1 VRTVT
6 TLQTKKQ
13 TSAPLARGGKRTS
26 VRWVPILVLVLI
38 ATTINYL
45 DRSIFGIARAA
56 GMQSELGL
64 DAVTLG
70 YLGSAFSLTY
80 AFAQIPGGILLDRFG
95 VRFTYAVSLVTWS
108 IFTGMQGFVRSFA
121 TLFGYRL
128 GLGLCEAPCFPA
140 NSRILATWFPQS
152 ERARA
157 NSVYA
162 VGQYA
167 GTAFFS
173 VPLVWITNQ
182 FGWRALFYI
191 VGGAGVLFGLFWYGR
206 YREPLESDSVSQTEL
221 DYIQAGGGLTPK
233 TARVTFSFANAWK
246 LLKRRQILSASLA
259 MFCNNTVLVFFLLD
273 FINYLGKE
281 RHMEFL
287 DAGVWGALPYM
298 AAALGVLC
306 GGQLSDL
313 LLKKTGSANIG
324 RKLPI
329 VIGLLLASCISLAN
343 LVPAGSNQ
351 LVIAVMCIAFFGQGI
366 CNLGWTV
373 ISDVAPKSMIG
384 LTAGIFNFFTNLAG
398 ILTPIIIGYVLKYTK
413 TYSAG
418 LIYVAA
424 MPLIGVLLYVFV
436 LGDVKRLSID

>member
-1 VRTVT
+1 
-6 TLQTKKQ
+6 
-13 TSAPLARGGKRTS
+13 
-26 VRWVPILVLVLI
+26 
-38 ATTINYL
+38 
-45 DRSIFGIARAA
+45 
-56 GMQSELGL
+56 
-64 DAVTLG
+64 
-70 YLGSAFSLTY
+70 
-80 AFAQIPGGILLDRFG
+80 
-95 VRFTYAVSLVTWS
+95 
-108 IFTGMQGFVRSFA
+108 
-121 TLFGYRL
+121 
-128 GLGLCEAPCFPA
+128 
-140 NSRILATWFPQS
+140 
-152 ERARA
+152 
-157 NSVYA
+157 
-162 VGQYA
+162 
-167 GTAFFS
+167 
-173 VPLVWITNQ
+173 
-182 FGWRALFYI
+182 
-191 VGGAGVLFGLFWYGR
+191 
-206 YREPLESDSVSQTEL
+206 
-221 DYIQAGGGLTPK
+221 LTPK